1 MKLSDSFTKKL
12 NQEQLAF
19 LQDFFLHCPDSFLS
33 NLMLKS
39 YPANVTLMSTDDS
52 CSHIYILLNGRLQGI
67 EEQASDT
74 EFRFA
79 EISAIEII
87 GDFELFS
94 QASARFITLTT
105 LERSLCVMIPAKA
118 YLAWIKEDAHA
129 LFIRIQMLV
138 TQWMTQTRS
147 DRKNFFL
154 DNRTRLLQ
162 LLYHE
167 CSLAHMPEDRGASG
181 KDCPP
186 RGVMQSGT
194 PFEYK
199 IRDTRSTIAARM
211 GCSVRTVNRV
221 AAQLCDEGYIS
232 LVHGKIRVSQ
242 TQFAEIEAELRDCM
256 ML

>member
-1 MKLSDSFTKKL
+1 MKLSSDITKKL
-12 NQEQLAF
+12 NPAQVHF
-19 LQDFFLHCPDSFLS
+19 LQDFFLHCPDSFLP

-74 EFRFA
+74 EFRFV

-186 RGVMQSGT
+186 RGAMQSGT

-199 IRDTRSTIAARM
+199 IRDTRGTIAARM